1 MVDTDNAKSE
11 QEFKKLSKCMG
22 DKLDKLKGGFV
33 IKRAFYYICLFFF
46 RLFRSFSV
54 CRGIEEL
61 ELEPPDFKHN
71 AQALSDA
78 CSLLL
83 VLTSTRSMTFSFF
96 WLAPEMPKKA

>member
-46 RLFRSFSV
+46 ACFVLFLFVEASKNSN
-54 CRGIEEL
+54 L
-61 ELEPPDFKHN
+61 NLP
-71 AQALSDA
+71 
-78 CSLLL
+78 
-83 VLTSTRSMTFSFF
+83 TSNTTHKPYQTHAVYF
-96 WLAPEMPKKA
+96 